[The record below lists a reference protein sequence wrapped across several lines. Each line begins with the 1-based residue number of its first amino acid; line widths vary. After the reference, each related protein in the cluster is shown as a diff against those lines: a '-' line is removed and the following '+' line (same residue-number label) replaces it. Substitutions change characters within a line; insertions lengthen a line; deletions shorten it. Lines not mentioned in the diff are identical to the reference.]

1 MPMRHRPLHPTLS
14 GGSPL
19 PHPYR
24 SNIEGQ
30 MGAAFSDVREHHHHR
45 ATMHNARSFTHES
58 DIYVAPGHYEP
69 HTGAGQQLLAHEL
82 THVVQQRQG
91 GVDSPLAQG
100 LVAVPEA
107 SAEAPKTE

>member
-1 MPMRHRPLHPTLS
+1 
-14 GGSPL
+14 
-19 PHPYR
+19 
-24 SNIEGQ
+24 
-30 MGAAFSDVREHHHHR
+30 MGADFSDVRVHHDHS
-45 ATMHNARSFTHES
+45 ATMLDARSFAQGS

-69 HTGAGQQLLAHEL
+69 HTVAGQQLLTHEL

-91 GVDSPLAQG
+91 GVGSPLAQG